1 METMNHPQVDPNAEL
16 MAEAARA
23 AEQINFNAHGGTVYG
38 APEQIDPAHEAQVIA
53 RGAEHVGSAIGAAE
67 VNTEYVNENQRG
79 VIASRVAAANQA
91 HTEQSNM
98 FDQFLRETVKAEDK
112 KKVDA

>member
-1 METMNHPQVDPNAEL
+1 MNHPQVDPNAEL

-38 APEQIDPAHEAQVIA
+38 APAENIDAAHEAQVIA
-53 RGAEHVGSAIGAAE
+53 RGAEHVGPAVGAAV

-79 VIASRVAAANQA
+79 VITARVAAANQA
-91 HTEQSNM
+91 HAEQSNM
-98 FDQFLRETVKAEDK
+98 FDQFLRDSIKAEAK